1 MLLSTTPFLLM
12 KFMQLTTLVGSGSMF
27 MCLRIGNVPILF
39 TLEKVT
45 IGATPTH
52 LTQMLLCVM
61 LSFGGVNEE
70 VVGRKLVSF
79 GTNGG
84 FVFTYVC
91 NGITT

>member
-1 MLLSTTPFLLM
+1 VLENWKWM
-12 KFMQLTTLVGSGSMF
+12 
-27 MCLRIGNVPILF
+27 PILF

-52 LTQMLLCVM
+52 LTQMFLCVM

>member
-1 MLLSTTPFLLM
+1 L
-12 KFMQLTTLVGSGSMF
+12 
-27 MCLRIGNVPILF
+27 PIIF

-52 LTQMLLCVM
+52 LAQVLLCAM
-61 LSFGGVNEE
+61 LSFGGVNEK

-84 FVFTYVC
+84 FVFTCVR